1 MHLCFGY
8 AALMGDKTGNRYD
21 FLGELSD
28 SVADQISV
36 EAAQPR
42 LDPGQLSELSPK
54 VVVLG
59 VLDLG
64 DPQAESPEHG
74 GRAGSAPR
82 SRTFPP
88 SGSSP
93 RPTAA

>member
-1 MHLCFGY
+1 
-8 AALMGDKTGNRYD
+8 MGEKNANRYD

-28 SVADQISV
+28 CVADQISV

-42 LDPGQLSELSPK
+42 LDLGQLAELSPK

-64 DPQAESPEHG
+64 DPHVETPEHG
-74 GRAGSAPR
+74 RGPDPRRARPRARPSAS
-82 SRTFPP
+82 SR
-88 SGSSP
+88 
-93 RPTAA
+93 RPIAA